1 MAIPSILRLTSY
13 SFNTNFL
20 LVNFAIVKKQKKIT
34 KRGEHRPPSPP
45 PPPLGPPLQIH
56 EHLQQFMG
64 RISLG
69 STSFMNFFLPVFGF
83 GIQPYL
89 FCSQRRMFLLLRV
102 RKMKTSSNNFFWKG
116 NIKWL
121 KRFQVLL
128 DPFVETS
135 ILFAI
140 LKYKHF
146 KLINLKTT
154 VTSNGVTL

>member
-1 MAIPSILRLTSY
+1 MSY

-20 LVNFAIVKKQKKIT
+20 LLNFAIVKKKNYKKGASIGPRT
-34 KRGEHRPPSPP
+34 PP
-45 PPPLGPPLQIH
+45 PAPGSTTANSRASSTVHASQNLD
-56 EHLQQFMG
+56 
-64 RISLG
+64 
-69 STSFMNFFLPVFGF
+69 STSFMNFFLPVFWF

-102 RKMKTSSNNFFWKG
+102 RKMKTSSNNFFWER

-135 ILFAI
+135 ILFGI

-146 KLINLKTT
+146 KLINL
-154 VTSNGVTL
+154 